1 MERKFSK
8 NTQYDCLINYIPEP
22 IRKSIGCLK
31 DIIVSLFK
39 TNTSKQ
45 IVYGRGNKLSK
56 RKTQNIRNPFIPE
69 ENKKNKIKDRII
81 RDIWKL
87 FETEEEK
94 EERKESEKKKKQ
106 NEISIRDK
114 IVRDIRT
121 LFEQEEDYLNLKE

>member
-31 DIIVSLFK
+31 DIIVGLFK

-56 RKTQNIRNPFIPE
+56 PKTQNIRNPFIPE
-69 ENKKNKIKDRII
+69 
-81 RDIWKL
+81 
-87 FETEEEK
+87 
-94 EERKESEKKKKQ
+94 
-106 NEISIRDK
+106 DK

>member
-1 MERKFSK
+1 M
-8 NTQYDCLINYIPEP
+8 
-22 IRKSIGCLK
+22 
-31 DIIVSLFK
+31 
-39 TNTSKQ
+39 
-45 IVYGRGNKLSK
+45 YGRGNKLSK

-106 NEISIRDK
+106 NEISIKDK

-121 LFEQEEDYLNLKE
+121 LFEQEEDYLN